1 MDRIIFL
8 GTAGARVTVFKQIRA
23 SGGIWL
29 TLDDT
34 NILIDPGPGSLIRCL
49 RSKAKLNP
57 ENLDA
62 IILSHKHLDHSAD
75 VNVMI
80 EAMTGGGFKKK
91 GILFAPIDALEQDPV
106 VLRYLRNYPDKIEIL
121 REGAK
126 YTVKNVKFTTP
137 IRHIHGVETY
147 GINFVDK
154 RASLSYITDTRYFEA
169 ISNHYK
175 GDILI
180 INVVRL
186 KPSQYDHLCLEDAK
200 NIIKTV
206 NPKLAILTH
215 FGMTMIKA
223 KPWEL
228 ADKLSSELGTKVIAA
243 SDGMSLNLSSIAE
256 STSREKS

>member
-1 MDRIIFL
+1 VNRIIFL
-8 GTAGARVTVFKQIRA
+8 GTAGARVTVFKQVRA

-34 NILIDPGPGSLIRCL
+34 NILIDPGPGSLVRCL

-57 ENLDA
+57 EELNA

-91 GILFAPIDALEQDPV
+91 GILFAPMDALEQDPV
-106 VLRYLRNYPDKIEIL
+106 VLRYLKNYLNKIEIL
-121 REGAK
+121 REGSE
-126 YTVKNVKFTTP
+126 YTVKKVKFTTP
-137 IRHIHGVETY
+137 VRHIHGVETY

-154 RASLSYITDTRYFEA
+154 NISLSYITDTRYFEA
-169 ISNHYK
+169 IPNHYK
-175 GDILI
+175 GKVLI

-200 NIIKTV
+200 NIIKAV

-215 FGMTMIKA
+215 FGMTMIRA

-228 ADKLSSELGTKVIAA
+228 AEKLSSELDTKVIAA
-243 SDGMSLNLSSIAE
+243 SDGMNLDLSPVAG
-256 STSREKS
+256 ST